1 MADLHRPNGERDYWN
16 DLEALAGSA
25 RRERVRHLEAAEK
38 KPDDDENEDTGA
50 GSSKR
55 RGGEAT
61 STASYYLQA
70 ITYALDP

>member
-1 MADLHRPNGERDYWN
+1 MNVYLGFGDLRAP
-16 DLEALAGSA
+16 
-25 RRERVRHLEAAEK
+25 AAA
-38 KPDDDENEDTGA
+38 T